1 MMGYRKFYFNDVVR
15 VAPKYGFYQKHEG
28 HLGKVASTQIR
39 NLKDKRGTLVRYEV
53 ACECGSNITPLASL
67 LDLVA
72 IAEDDSGFPQS
83 HEHRLKHFL
92 KSIDYDPLPHEIYS
106 LDTLQEQVDGIVE
119 SLRYKRDRRV
129 ITRRYGLDGNPS
141 KTLQAIANDEGVT
154 KQRINGIA
162 KRIIRQLLNKPL
174 VKDDYYFRESKG
186 KPLFLKD
193 ENNEPEFTN
202 YTTIT

>member
-1 MMGYRKFYFNDVVR
+1 MGYRKFYFNDVVR

-53 ACECGSNITPLASL
+53 ACECGRNITPLASL

-72 IAEDDSGFPQS
+72 IAEDDGGFPQS
-83 HEHRLKHFL
+83 HEHRLTHFL